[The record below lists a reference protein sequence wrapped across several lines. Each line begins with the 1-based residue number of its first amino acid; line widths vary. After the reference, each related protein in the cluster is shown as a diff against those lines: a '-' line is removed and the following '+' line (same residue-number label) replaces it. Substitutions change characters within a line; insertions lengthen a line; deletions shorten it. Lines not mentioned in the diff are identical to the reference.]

1 MADIDAEK
9 GLVKIDGKEA
19 NGVDFVRKVDG
30 DAVTYDLRFRM
41 GRKVVHRVNGVDANE
56 MVHTLG
62 EKNAQAV
69 HHKPGERG
77 VISSKDLY
85 VHDGLSP
92 TAQVAVVEEA
102 VEQEASARRAIQAE
116 AVISPER
123 RAFLEQQAARENTQG
138 TDQASPNTQDQAL
151 DVARMQAQVPV
162 LTAAEVEQRKA
173 AQMEALKKQFI
184 LVENRFFYKDRANK
198 LAFED
203 RGSKLVTAEKD
214 SNVAAAMTK
223 MAHAKGWNS
232 IKVSGAH
239 EFKRQLW
246 IEASAGGL
254 KVQGYTPTDA
264 DKAAL
269 QQLRMARA
277 TNTVERGDER
287 EQAKA
292 GKVTDKAQTE
302 GKQKGA
308 DGKGKDPSKEQVE
321 ALAKRKQ
328 RAEDFDQLREQNR
341 EGISKA
347 VVVGRVASS
356 ILELKVK
363 NPETR
368 ERVLSQVRERLD
380 KMAAGGKVP
389 TLHTYDRN
397 SPAKAREV
405 DKVRPPVER
414 RAERVR

>member
-1 MADIDAEK
+1 MAEIDAEN
-9 GLVKIDGKEA
+9 GLIKVDGKEA
-19 NGVDFVRKVDG
+19 NGLDFVRKVDG
-30 DAVTYDLRFRM
+30 NAVTYDLRLRM

-62 EKNAQAV
+62 EDNAKTV
-69 HHKPGERG
+69 HRTPGERG
-77 VISSKDLY
+77 SVSGKNLH

-92 TAQVAVVEEA
+92 AAQVAVIEEA
-102 VEQEASARRAIQAE
+102 VTKEVAERRAAQEEVAL
-116 AVISPER
+116 SPER
-123 RAFLEQQAARENTQG
+123 RAFLEQLAAREKTKANEQG
-138 TDQASPNTQDQAL
+138 STDKGDE
-151 DVARMQAQVPV
+151 VAEAARKLGTIPS
-162 LTAAEVEQRKA
+162 LTSEEVSQRKA

-214 SNVAAAMTK
+214 STVAAAMTK
-223 MAHAKGWNS
+223 MAEAKGWKS

-269 QQLRMARA
+269 QQLRIARA
-277 TNTVERGDER
+277 TNTVERGDDR
-287 EQAKA
+287 DLDKA
-292 GKVTDKAQTE
+292 GKGTEKDTPQAKDKVI
-302 GKQKGA
+302 
-308 DGKGKDPSKEQVE
+308 DGKEKTPPKEKVDE
-321 ALAKRKQ
+321 LRRRKQ
-328 RAEDFDQLREQNR
+328 RAEDFDQLRDQNR
-341 EGISKA
+341 EGIPKA
-347 VVVGRVASS
+347 AIVGRVAEA

-368 ERVLSQVRERLD
+368 ERVLSQVQEQLD

-397 SPAKAREV
+397 SPAKAREI

-414 RAERVR
+414 QAERTR